1 MSILRPDPPPRM
13 MIMMLLPNSEEIG
26 TGAGVTCGED
36 NDAMVLIGDMGVVA
50 PMSFVRM
57 RN

>member
-1 MSILRPDPPPRM
+1 M
-13 MIMMLLPNSEEIG
+13 MPNSEEIG

-36 NDAMVLIGDMGVVA
+36 NDAMVLIGDMEVVA